1 MKPGQLYGL
10 ALVGIVALFSISTIG
25 AIQDYRAESARKSA
39 FFQGC
44 QSESFVP
51 SPASPNSCTG
61 LWRDAPLVLAFYP
74 GSEDKPTM
82 PGILVSMLVGTHP
95 ELGWGAELN
104 ESQPR
109 LWGSGPGEAQLR
121 SLLTPDRLL
130 YAQGMPSLAL
140 MPYGLL
146 LPDAELRLVAEQ
158 RWPGTWRGLVLRNM
172 MPQNLPWRKLHESFE
187 KMYQFRVALIQA
199 G

>member
-1 MKPGQLYGL
+1 
-10 ALVGIVALFSISTIG
+10 V
-25 AIQDYRAESARKSA
+25 
-39 FFQGC
+39 
-44 QSESFVP
+44 
-51 SPASPNSCTG
+51 G
-61 LWRDAPLVLAFYP
+61 LWREAPLVLSFYP
-74 GSEDKPTM
+74 GSESKPTM

-104 ESQPR
+104 EAQPR
-109 LWGSGPGEAQLR
+109 LWGAGPGEAQLR
-121 SLLTPDRLL
+121 GLLTPDRLL

-146 LPDAELRLVAEQ
+146 LPDAELRVVAEQ
-158 RWPGTWRGLVLRNM
+158 RWPGIWKGLVLRNM